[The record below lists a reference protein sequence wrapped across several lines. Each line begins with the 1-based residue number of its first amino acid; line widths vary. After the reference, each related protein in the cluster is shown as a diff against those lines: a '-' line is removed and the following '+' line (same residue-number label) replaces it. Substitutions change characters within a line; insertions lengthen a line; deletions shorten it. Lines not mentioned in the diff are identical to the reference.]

1 MENKQPTYDEL
12 LLKVRE
18 QEVQEEVFRTVI
30 KQMENLYEQVAS
42 SQTEIEQK
50 NHELKEE
57 RAKLQHLNEAL
68 QKAKKAADDANIAK
82 SEFLASMSHE
92 IRTPMNA
99 IIGMA
104 ELLLDT
110 PLNNEQRE
118 YVELFKSAGD
128 NLLDIINDIL
138 DLSKVESGQLQL
150 EPVEFDLSEL
160 IERACDVMS
169 IRAHKKDLELA
180 CHIMPDVL
188 VDVVGDPVRLRQII
202 VNLIGNALKFT
213 EKGEVVLHVENTG
226 QKEEGGRM
234 KDAGLLF
241 SVSDTGIGI
250 PHDKLDMIFESFA
263 QADSS
268 TTRKYGGTGLGLSI
282 SKRLVEMMGGRI
294 WVESEVGKGSTFRFT
309 ATLGLQKCPQ
319 EHKTH
324 AMPPAFDIKGL
335 KAIIIDDNA
344 TNRLILKN
352 MLSGWG
358 AITTEAE
365 DGAKGLA
372 EIRNALNAG
381 DPYKLMLLDCRM
393 PGMDG
398 FCVAEQINNEP
409 GNIGMTI
416 MMLTSDNRTGDTAR
430 CLDLGITGYLVKP
443 VKRACLR
450 DAIANIMSSQKD
462 ASKNVMV
469 VECDISARVH
479 PQTLEIH
486 RPLHILLA
494 EDNEINQKLA
504 VRILEKRGH
513 TVVIA
518 ENGRKAFE
526 TLERERFDLV
536 LTDVQMPEMD
546 GIELTKKIRVK
557 ERETGGQHIPVIAMT
572 AMAIIG
578 DKERCLEAGMD
589 SYVSK
594 PIKQDELFETIRRI
608 VFLPEAENAPS
619 QMAGAVEV
627 VLDTEGVLDF
637 AASMAGLGD
646 DRELFNEL
654 AAIFIENSAKQMADI
669 KDAIVQGGSKALEKS
684 SHAIKGSIGIFC
696 AKLAFD
702 AALKLEIMGRE
713 NNLADAAKVYSL
725 LEREIARLTLLL
737 KRLITGHGAEK

>member
-1 MENKQPTYDEL
+1 MENKQPTYEEL
-12 LLKVRE
+12 IAKVRD
-18 QEVQEEVFRTVI
+18 QEAQEEVFRTVI
-30 KQMENLYEQVAS
+30 KQMENLYAQVAS

-57 RAKLQHLNEAL
+57 RGKLQLLNEEL
-68 QKAKKAADDANIAK
+68 QKAKKAADDANSAK

-110 PLNNEQRE
+110 PLNHEQKE
-118 YVELFKSAGD
+118 YVDLFKSAGD

-138 DLSKVESGQLQL
+138 DLSKVEAGQLQL

-180 CHIMPDVL
+180 CHIMPEVQ
-188 VDVVGDPVRLRQII
+188 VDVIGDPVRLRQII

-213 EKGEVVLHVENTG
+213 EKGEIVLRVENAG

-234 KDAGLLF
+234 QDAGLLF

-294 WVESEVGKGSTFRFT
+294 WVESEVGRGSTFRFT
-309 ATLGLQKCPQ
+309 VTLGVQECPH
-319 EHKTH
+319 EHKKH
-324 AMPPAFDIKGL
+324 SMPPAFDIKGV

-358 AITTEAE
+358 AVITEAD
-365 DGAKGLA
+365 DGVKGLS
-372 EIRNALNAG
+372 EIKNAVNAN
-381 DPYKLMLLDCRM
+381 DPFKLVLLDCRM

-398 FCVAEQINNEP
+398 FCVAEQIKNDP
-409 GNIGMTI
+409 GKIGMTI

-443 VKRACLR
+443 VKRASLK

-462 ASKNVMV
+462 ASKNVTV
-469 VECDISARVH
+469 VECDISAGAQ

-518 ENGRKAFE
+518 ENGRKALE

-546 GIELTKKIRVK
+546 GLELTERIRAK
-557 ERETGGQHIPVIAMT
+557 EMETGGHIPVIAMT

-594 PIKQDELFETIRRI
+594 PIKQDELFETIRHH
-608 VFLPEAENAPS
+608 VFLPEAKKAPS
-619 QMAGAVEV
+619 QAAGEV
-627 VLDTEGVLDF
+627 KNDADAGVLDI
-637 AASMAGLGD
+637 ALAMSGLGGD
-646 DRELFNEL
+646 EDLLKEL
-654 AAIFIENSAKQMADI
+654 AVIFLENCPKQMADT
-669 KDAIVQGGSKALEKS
+669 KNAIVQGSGKAVEKS
-684 SHAIKGSIGIFC
+684 AHAVKGSVGVFC
-696 AKLAFD
+696 AKLAHD
-702 AALKLEIMGRE
+702 AALRLEIMGRE
-713 NNLADAAKVYSL
+713 NNLAGAAEAYSS
-725 LEREIARLTLLL
+725 LEREIARLKLSL
-737 KRLITGHGAEK
+737 RQLI

>member
-12 LLKVRE
+12 LSKVRE
-18 QEVQEEVFRTVI
+18 QEAQEEVFRTVI
-30 KQMENLYEQVAS
+30 KQMENLYAQVAF

-57 RAKLQHLNEAL
+57 RSKLQHLNEEL
-68 QKAKKAADDANIAK
+68 QKAKKAADDANSAK

-138 DLSKVESGQLQL
+138 DLSKVESGLLQL

-180 CHIMPDVL
+180 CHIMPEVQ
-188 VDVVGDPVRLRQII
+188 VDVIGDPVRLRQII

-213 EKGEVVLHVENTG
+213 EKGEIVLHVENAG

-282 SKRLVEMMGGRI
+282 SRRLVEMMGGRI
-294 WVESEVGKGSTFRFT
+294 WVESEVGRGSTFRFT
-309 ATLGLQKCPQ
+309 VTLGLQKCPN

-324 AMPPAFDIKGL
+324 AMPPAFDIKGV
-335 KAIIIDDNA
+335 KAVIIDDNA

-398 FCVAEQINNEP
+398 FCVAEQIKNEL

-443 VKRACLR
+443 VKRASLR

-462 ASKNVMV
+462 ASKNITV
-469 VECDISARVH
+469 VECDISATVQ
-479 PQTLEIH
+479 PQILEIH

-518 ENGRKAFE
+518 ENGRKALE

-546 GIELTKKIRVK
+546 GLELTKKIRAK
-557 ERETGGQHIPVIAMT
+557 ERETGGHIPVIAMT

-594 PIKQDELFETIRRI
+594 PIKQDELFETIRRF
-608 VFLPEAENAPS
+608 VFLPEAKKAPA
-619 QMAGAVEV
+619 QMAGEVEA
-627 VLDTEGVLDF
+627 VLDAEGVLDI

-654 AAIFIENSAKQMADI
+654 AAIFIENCAKQMADI
-669 KDAIVQGGSKALEKS
+669 KDAIAQGSSNALEKS
-684 SHAIKGSIGIFC
+684 SHAIKGSIGVFC
-696 AKLAFD
+696 AKPAFD

-713 NNLADAAKVYSL
+713 NNLANAAKVYSS
-725 LEREIARLTLLL
+725 LEREIARLKLLL
-737 KRLITGHGAEK
+737 KKA